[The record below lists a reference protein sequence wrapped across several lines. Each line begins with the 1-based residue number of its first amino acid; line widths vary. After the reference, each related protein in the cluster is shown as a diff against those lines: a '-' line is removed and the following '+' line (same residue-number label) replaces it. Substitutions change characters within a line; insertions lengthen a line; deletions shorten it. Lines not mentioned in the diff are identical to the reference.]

1 MKFTAKTDVGKKR
14 SNNEDAYFAKVYNE
28 DISLYIVADGL
39 GGYESGEVASNILIQ
54 VFSKC
59 FEESIEDI
67 DRATITDSKVKSIL
81 TKALLT
87 ANDRIY
93 KLEKTDAKY
102 KGMGTTI
109 VLVTKIYGKIYYMSI
124 GDSRLYFLDE
134 NLTRIRQV
142 TEDDTYVNELL
153 RTHVIGPEEALNH
166 PQKHVLTKAI
176 GIFNKVDV
184 SVRKLNSNG
193 GYLLLCTDGLTNMLD
208 STEILEIFKKYEF
221 EELATKLVFKANLR
235 GGNDNITVVI
245 IKI

>member
-14 SNNEDAYFAKVYNE
+14 SNNEDAYFAKEYNE
-28 DISLYIVADGL
+28 NVSLYIVADGL

-54 VFSKC
+54 VFSTC
-59 FEESIEDI
+59 FEESIKDI
-67 DRATITDSKVKSIL
+67 DSSITDSKVKSIL
-81 TKALLT
+81 IKALLT

-93 KLEKTDAKY
+93 KLEKTDVKY

-109 VLVTKIYGKIYYMSI
+109 VLVTKIFDKLYYMSI
-124 GDSRLYFLDE
+124 GDSRLYFLDKD
-134 NLTRIRQV
+134 LTRIRQV

-208 STEILEIFKKYEF
+208 STEILEIFRKYDF
-221 EELATKLVFKANLR
+221 EELAIKLVFKANLR

-245 IKI
+245 VKI

>member
-14 SNNEDAYFAKVYNE
+14 SNNEDAYFAKEYNE
-28 DISLYIVADGL
+28 NVSLYIVADGL

-54 VFSKC
+54 VFSTC
-59 FEESIEDI
+59 FEESIKDI
-67 DRATITDSKVKSIL
+67 DSSITDSKVKSIL

-93 KLEKTDAKY
+93 KLEKTDVKY

-109 VLVTKIYGKIYYMSI
+109 VLVTKIFDKLYYMSI
-124 GDSRLYFLDE
+124 GDSRLYFLDKD
-134 NLTRIRQV
+134 LTRIRQV

-153 RTHVIGPEEALNH
+153 RTHVIGSEEALNH

-208 STEILEIFKKYEF
+208 STEILEIFRKYDF
-221 EELATKLVFKANLR
+221 EELAIKLVFKANLR

-245 IKI
+245 VKI

>member
-1 MKFTAKTDVGKKR
+1 MKFIAKTDVGKKR
-14 SNNEDAYFAKVYNE
+14 SNNEDAFFTKMYNE

-54 VFSKC
+54 VFSEC
-59 FEESIEDI
+59 FEQSIKNI
-67 DRATITDSKVKSIL
+67 DSNITDVKVKSIL
-81 TKALLT
+81 TSALLT
-87 ANDRIY
+87 ANEKIY

-109 VLVTKIYGKIYYMSI
+109 VLVTKIYDKIYYLSV

-134 NLTRIRQV
+134 KLSYIKQV

-153 RTHVIGPEEALNH
+153 RTNVIGPEEAKDH

-176 GIFNKVDV
+176 GIFSKIDV
-184 SVRKLNSNG
+184 TVRKINAKN
-193 GYLLLCTDGLTNMLD
+193 GYLLLCTDGLTNMLTD
-208 STEILEIFKKYEF
+208 IEILNNFKKYRF
-221 EELATKLVFKANLR
+221 DELAEGLVSKANFH

-245 IKI
+245 VKI

>member
-14 SNNEDAYFAKVYNE
+14 SNNEDAYFAKEYNE
-28 DISLYIVADGL
+28 NVSLYIVADGL

-54 VFSKC
+54 VFSTC
-59 FEESIEDI
+59 FEESIKDI
-67 DRATITDSKVKSIL
+67 DNSITDSKVKSIL

-93 KLEKTDAKY
+93 KLEKTDVKY

-109 VLVTKIYGKIYYMSI
+109 VLVTKIFDKLYYMSI
-124 GDSRLYFLDE
+124 GDSRLYFLDKD
-134 NLTRIRQV
+134 LTRIRQV

-208 STEILEIFKKYEF
+208 STEILEIFRKYDF
-221 EELATKLVFKANLR
+221 EELAIKLVFKANLR

-245 IKI
+245 VKI

>member
-14 SNNEDAYFAKVYNE
+14 SNNEDAYFAKEYNE
-28 DISLYIVADGL
+28 NVSLYIVADGL

-54 VFSKC
+54 VFSTC
-59 FEESIEDI
+59 FEESIKDI
-67 DRATITDSKVKSIL
+67 DSSITDSKVKSIL

-93 KLEKTDAKY
+93 KLEKTDVKY

-109 VLVTKIYGKIYYMSI
+109 VLVTKIFDKLYYMSI
-124 GDSRLYFLDE
+124 GDSRLYFLDKD
-134 NLTRIRQV
+134 LTRIRQV

-208 STEILEIFKKYEF
+208 STEILEIFRKYDF
-221 EELATKLVFKANLR
+221 EELAIKLVFKANLR

-245 IKI
+245 VKI